1 MLNTDTKAIKI
12 EKKSKLIITQII
24 FLYLLFD
31 LIKVVEIGLIEKIN
45 PTDKKLI

>member
-1 MLNTDTKAIKI
+1 MLNTEIRAIIK

-31 LIKVVEIGLIEKIN
+31 LTKVLEIGLIEKIN
-45 PTDKKLI
+45 PTDRKII